1 MIMAVVL
8 GLLVWFLA
16 MSVYLVFG
24 GLCIN
29 CAINNF
35 IKGKYFVGGVE
46 AMCAL
51 AQVAWML
58 KTIIK
63 W

>member
-1 MIMAVVL
+1 MAVL

-16 MSVYLVFG
+16 MSFYLAFG
-24 GLCIN
+24 GLCIKG
-29 CAINNF
+29 AIDNF

-58 KTIIK
+58 KTIFT